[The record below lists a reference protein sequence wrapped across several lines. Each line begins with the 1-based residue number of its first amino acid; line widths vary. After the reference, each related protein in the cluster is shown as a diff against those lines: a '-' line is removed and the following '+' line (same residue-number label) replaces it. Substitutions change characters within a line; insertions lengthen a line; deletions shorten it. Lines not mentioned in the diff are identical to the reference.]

1 MPYLQDL
8 GYIAPPFFLTQKLLI
23 LYGQFF
29 RTDLIT
35 NKLAD
40 QPVLVNVSLY
50 VHKTKTDYLFLSTL

>member
-8 GYIAPPFFLTQKLLI
+8 GYTYRPTNFFLNAK
-23 LYGQFF
+23 
-29 RTDLIT
+29 IT
-35 NKLAD
+35 HFLWEIFQNRCNKLAD